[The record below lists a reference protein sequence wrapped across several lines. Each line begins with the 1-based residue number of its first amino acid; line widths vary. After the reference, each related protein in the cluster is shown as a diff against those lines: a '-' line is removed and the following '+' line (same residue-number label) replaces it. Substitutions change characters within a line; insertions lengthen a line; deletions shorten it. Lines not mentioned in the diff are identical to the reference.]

1 MYCCFRTR
9 VGLSVDNRK
18 CTKNCFTSN
27 EQVANYMAGL
37 KTKGTSLP
45 GDPFRIGK
53 LSL

>member
-1 MYCCFRTR
+1 MHCCFRTR